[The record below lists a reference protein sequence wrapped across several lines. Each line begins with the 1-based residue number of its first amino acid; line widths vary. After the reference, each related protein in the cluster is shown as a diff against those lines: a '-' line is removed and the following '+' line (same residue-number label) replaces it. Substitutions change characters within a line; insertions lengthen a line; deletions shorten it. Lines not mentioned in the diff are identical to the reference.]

1 MLPGSK
7 TGSPYLKTS
16 YRRDMRLEA
25 FDTPFRRFWAVMGI
39 LFALVFPIWA
49 SDYFIHI
56 ANLIAIACIG
66 AVALNLVCGTAGLLS
81 LGHAGFMAA
90 GAFTTAILTV
100 NFQMPVW
107 LVVPMSA
114 MVGGL
119 LGFIAGLPALR
130 LKGIYLGL
138 STLAMHYIIYY
149 GCSEYQFHGGFG
161 FGINIKDPTVGSLVI
176 GGDATWY
183 FILWSLVA
191 VIALFV
197 RNLIRTRPGR
207 AWMAIHSRD
216 IAAQAAGIPIGRY
229 KVVAFV
235 VSGAITGVAGS
246 IYAYYTNVASVE
258 EYNFLLTIQYLAM
271 IIVGGLGSVLGAIF
285 GALIITVLPFI
296 LMYVF
301 GFLEVSG
308 AMKDFFFA
316 VQSGF
321 FGIVIVLFLVFEPLG
336 LLEIWRRCR
345 DYFMLWPFKY
355 KPLSTVRR

>member
-1 MLPGSK
+1 MVSGSK

-16 YRRDMRLEA
+16 YPQDMRLEP
-25 FDTPFRRFWAVMGI
+25 FGTPFRRFWAVMGV
-39 LFALVFPIWA
+39 LFALAFPFWA
-49 SDYFIHI
+49 GDYLIHI

-66 AVALNLVCGTAGLLS
+66 AVALNLVIGTAGLLS

-100 NFQMPVW
+100 NFQLPIW
-107 LVVPMSA
+107 LVVPLA
-114 MVGGL
+114 ALVGGL
-119 LGFIAGLPALR
+119 LGLIAGLPALR

-138 STLAMHYIIYY
+138 STLAMHYIICY

-161 FGINIKDPTVGSLVI
+161 FGINIKDPVVGGLIIAS
-176 GGDATWY
+176 DTTWY
-183 FILWSLVA
+183 FILWFLVA
-191 VIALFV
+191 VTALFV

-216 IAAQAAGIPIGRY
+216 IAAQAMGISIGRY
-229 KVVAFV
+229 KVAAFV

-271 IIVGGLGSVLGAIF
+271 IIVGGLGSVLGSIF
-285 GALIITVLPFI
+285 GALTITVLPFI
-296 LMYVF
+296 LMYLF
-301 GFLEVSG
+301 GILEVSG

-316 VQSGF
+316 IQSGF
-321 FGIVIVLFLVFEPLG
+321 FGVVIVLFLLFEPLG
-336 LLEIWRRCR
+336 ILEIWRRCR